1 MKKRIKCFAV
11 NLLFFVAMF
20 LFFPSLSSS
29 AAKAPSVSKKIPVYY
44 QNSHTF
50 YNNSWESQLVEGSN
64 LISIKNLNGGKISN
78 VKITNKKIEAK
89 VFKGKYIS
97 LFVKTRPRNYIKY
110 TLKDRDT
117 AKLTFTVTTKNK
129 KKYKLSTKLVFKK
142 ISTPVSS
149 LKINGI
155 NQISKIK
162 TVKKSNNFNVGT
174 QPIKID
180 IALRK
185 SYKIKSIELLYNEWS
200 TIDGGGF
207 SRLEIKNGSTID
219 LPALGLQN
227 NGALTLRITYA
238 FADAPKVRIPTSE
251 QYKWR
256 SNICYY
262 LSSR

>member
-129 KKYKLSTKLVFKK
+129 KNISLV
-142 ISTPVSS
+142 PS
-149 LKINGI
+149 L
-155 NQISKIK
+155 
-162 TVKKSNNFNVGT
+162 F
-174 QPIKID
+174 
-180 IALRK
+180 LRK
-185 SYKIKSIELLYNEWS
+185 FPLLY
-200 TIDGGGF
+200 
-207 SRLEIKNGSTID
+207 L
-219 LPALGLQN
+219 L
-227 NGALTLRITYA
+227 
-238 FADAPKVRIPTSE
+238 
-251 QYKWR
+251 
-256 SNICYY
+256 
-262 LSSR
+262 